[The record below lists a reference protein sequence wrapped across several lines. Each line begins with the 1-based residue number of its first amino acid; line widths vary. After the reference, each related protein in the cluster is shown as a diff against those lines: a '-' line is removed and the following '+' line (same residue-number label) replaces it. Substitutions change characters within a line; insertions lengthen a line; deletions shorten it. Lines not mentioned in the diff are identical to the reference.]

1 MDQANRRR
9 FPAIVAFPY
18 CRHALSQ
25 TEKSSNRF
33 NPPLPSM
40 TFRVQMN
47 RLRPGTI
54 YYFRVESVDALDIAE
69 GPESPISQFT
79 TEQSP

>member
-40 TFRVQMN
+40 MN
-47 RLRPGTI
+47 RLKPGTI